1 MIQAFISQL
10 LPSIGVTVVTAII
23 GQFVSR
29 AMGSGAGAGSVQVPV
44 GPYVPGVPGV
54 PVQPPAPRPA
64 VNLGK
69 VIIQVGILQLIVNV
83 VGLVVGLVVGAAVG
97 SSGGS
102 EETAITAVILILIP
116 VGTLAEIIAFYVIGV
131 RVVRSVRWRHLT
143 YVALGTIVLTV
154 LVNSLFLQTAPTV
167 LSFAVACAQTFLA
180 MGIGGGLAARL
191 GRKGQGPAMGMPSP
205 GVVQPFGY
213 GAPASMPLYPPA
225 QPGNA
230 APGALPGS
238 LPYPAMGQAWQPGT
252 APVYPAPGAYYY
264 PPQAGGISMPSASQM
279 APAPVS
285 QPLPANRADNPEG
298 AQ

>member
-23 GQFVSR
+23 GQFMSR
-29 AMGSGAGAGSVQVPV
+29 AMGSGAGAGGVQVPL
-44 GPYVPGVPGV
+44 GPYVPGVPGAPV

-69 VIIQVGILQLIVNV
+69 VIIQIGILQLIVNV
-83 VGLVVGLVVGAAVG
+83 IGLVVGTVVGAAVG
-97 SSGGS
+97 STGGS

-131 RVVRSVRWRHLT
+131 RVDRAVQWRHLT

-167 LSFAVACAQTFLA
+167 LSFAVAFAQTFLA
-180 MGIGGGLAARL
+180 MGIGGGLAARF
-191 GRKGQGPAMGMPSP
+191 GRNGQVPAMGMPSP
-205 GVVQPFGY
+205 GSVPPYGY
-213 GAPASMPLYPPA
+213 GASASMPLYPPA
-225 QPGNA
+225 QLGSA
-230 APGALPGS
+230 APGT
-238 LPYPAMGQAWQPGT
+238 LPYPAIGQVWQPGT
-252 APVYPAPGAYYY
+252 ASVHPAPGGYYY
-264 PPQAGGISMPSASQM
+264 PPQAAGMPIPSASQM
-279 APAPVS
+279 EPAPVS
-285 QPLPANRADNPEG
+285 QPLSAEQTDISEG